1 MIYYFVLCVAVLF
14 GIILCISYYE
24 VHHFVLKRY
33 QFVDTG
39 IEETVKII
47 YISDLHGNRFGKKNE
62 RLVEAIRNEKPDC
75 IIIGGDLIV
84 GKGNRVITETAL
96 EFLKEIQDICL
107 VIYSFGNHETR
118 VREDEHFLQYLR
130 EIKKMHIHLLNNEL
144 LTCRLKGTEFQFYG
158 LELEKDCYK
167 DRKKFCLSEK
177 DIFQDTKEKSIRV
190 LIAHTPNYFEK
201 YVEWKPDFVYSGHN
215 HGGIVR
221 LPFIRGV
228 ISTDYH
234 FFPRYSYGLY
244 KKDNTTM
251 IVSAGA
257 GTHTIHFRLFNP
269 SELVA
274 VSIDKK

>member
-1 MIYYFVLCVAVLF
+1 MHSFYKYGKICGKEGPAKQGGYLIAQICGKDKKVLLQGGFMIYYFVLCVAVLF

-118 VREDEHFLQYLR
+118 VREDERFLQYLR

-158 LELEKDCYK
+158 
-167 DRKKFCLSEK
+167 
-177 DIFQDTKEKSIRV
+177 
-190 LIAHTPNYFEK
+190 
-201 YVEWKPDFVYSGHN
+201 
-215 HGGIVR
+215 
-221 LPFIRGV
+221 
-228 ISTDYH
+228 
-234 FFPRYSYGLY
+234 
-244 KKDNTTM
+244 
-251 IVSAGA
+251 
-257 GTHTIHFRLFNP
+257 
-269 SELVA
+269 
-274 VSIDKK
+274 